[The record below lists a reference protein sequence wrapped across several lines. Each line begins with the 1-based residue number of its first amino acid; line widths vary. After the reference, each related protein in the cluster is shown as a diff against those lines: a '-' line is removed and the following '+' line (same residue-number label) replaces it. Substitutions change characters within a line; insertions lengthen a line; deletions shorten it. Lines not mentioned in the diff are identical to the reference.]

1 MVWTCLQLR
10 LLFTLSG
17 AKIVYTYD
25 VYWEES
31 DIAWSSRWDAYL
43 RMPGGRVRCTILADC
58 LHIAETHTWSLS
70 CILTKSLTC

>member
-1 MVWTCLQLR
+1 MCA
-10 LLFTLSG
+10 G

-43 RMPGGRVRCTILADC
+43 KMHGGPVRPTTYTLC
-58 LHIAETHTWSLS
+58 LHALS
-70 CILTKSLTC
+70 TSRS